1 MPAFGYIE
9 YDQASPRVRA
19 VYDDIM
25 ATRKV
30 DWISNFWKSIA
41 HDPNLLERTWSSLK
55 QVMGPSE
62 TLNSLTKELLYLAV
76 SASNQCEYCIAS
88 HTAAAW
94 KAGMNGAIFAEIM
107 SIVGMANE
115 TNKLVSA
122 YQVEVDDRFQKGA
135 VGWQDFP
142 SPAEVVHQYLNAIHC
157 FDEACIRNILDP
169 EVVAYDGSERVRYE
183 FISAYFGQ
191 IAAGV
196 KDFRITPETVIPSG
210 EWVSIVNTTSGIHIG
225 TLFGVPATNRKFQV
239 RGMAMFRVVKGKI
252 VEIHSQ
258 WDMGD
263 LLRQLTK
270 ENAAPL
276 RAPQM
281 DTPIQ
286 TS

>member
-9 YDQASPRVRA
+9 YDQASPRVKA

-55 QVMGPSE
+55 QVMGPSAN
-62 TLNSLTKELLYLAV
+62 LNSLTKELLYLAV

-94 KAGMNGAIFAEIM
+94 KAGMNASTFAELM

-122 YQVEVDDRFQKGA
+122 YQVEVDERFQKGA
-135 VGWQDFP
+135 AGWQDFP
-142 SPAEVVHQYLNAIHC
+142 SPVDVVHRYLEAIHC

-169 EVVAYDGSERVRYE
+169 DIIAYDGSERVPY
-183 FISAYFGQ
+183 SAVTAYFGQ
-191 IAAGV
+191 LATGV
-196 KDFRITPETVIPSG
+196 KDFRIVPETVIPAG
-210 EWVSIVNTTSGIHIG
+210 EWVSIVNTTSGIHTG
-225 TLFGVPATNRKFQV
+225 TLFGLPATNRAFRV
-239 RGMAMFRVVKGKI
+239 RGMAMFKVVKGKI
-252 VEIHSQ
+252 VEVHSH

-263 LLRQLTK
+263 LMRQLTNEK
-270 ENAAPL
+270 AAPF
-276 RAPQM
+276 RAPQE
-281 DTPIQ
+281 PQ
-286 TS
+286 

>member
-9 YDQASPRVRA
+9 YDQASPRVKA
-19 VYDDIM
+19 VYNDIM

-41 HDPNLLERTWSSLK
+41 HDPSLLERTWSSLK
-55 QVMGPSE
+55 QVMNLPGSS
-62 TLNSLTKELLYLAV
+62 LDSLTKELIYLAV
-76 SASNQCEYCIAS
+76 SASNQCHYCIAS

-94 KAGMNGAIFAEIM
+94 KAGMNGATFAEVM

-122 YQVEVDDRFQKGA
+122 YQVEVDERFQKGA
-135 VGWQDFP
+135 AGWQDFP
-142 SPAEVVHQYLNAIHC
+142 SATEVVHRYLDAIHR
-157 FDEACIRNILDP
+157 FDEASIREIVDP

-183 FISAYFGQ
+183 FLSAYFGQ
-191 IAAGV
+191 IAAGI
-196 KDFRITPETVIPSG
+196 KDFQITPETVIPAG

-225 TLFGVPATNRKFQV
+225 TLFGVPATNRAFKV

-281 DTPIQ
+281 DRAV
-286 TS
+286 